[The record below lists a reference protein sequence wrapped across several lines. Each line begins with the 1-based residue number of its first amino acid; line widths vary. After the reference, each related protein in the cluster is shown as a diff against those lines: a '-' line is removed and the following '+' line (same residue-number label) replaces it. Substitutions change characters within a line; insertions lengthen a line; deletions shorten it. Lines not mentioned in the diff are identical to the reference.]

1 MCYIIKVVPFSL
13 LVLNTMQNHAAI
25 YMYWNCRLLKHF
37 CGTGVLLVQFYL
49 YLIFDT
55 RLQYREWWK
64 IGLSHVVSRG
74 AITTPS
80 LAQAQAPGVSPT
92 WRQCTAS
99 YFSAISF
106 LKDHYSTHRPNTIL
120 KTSIT
125 NQEPTYFQK
134 PTSHFKIL
142 GTMNVTRSTSHSEDP

>member
-1 MCYIIKVVPFSL
+1 M
-13 LVLNTMQNHAAI
+13 
-25 YMYWNCRLLKHF
+25 LLK
-37 CGTGVLLVQFYL
+37 
-49 YLIFDT
+49 
-55 RLQYREWWK
+55 
-64 IGLSHVVSRG
+64 LSHFVCWCWILCRIMLLYMWCTEIVYHWNSFLEQECCLYSFICILFLTHICNAEPNARNDWRLVCHMFSPG

-80 LAQAQAPGVSPT
+80 QAQAPGVSPT

-99 YFSAISF
+99 YFWAISF

-134 PTSHFKIL
+134 ATSHFKIL
-142 GTMNVTRSTSHSEDP
+142 GTMKVTRSTSHSEDP